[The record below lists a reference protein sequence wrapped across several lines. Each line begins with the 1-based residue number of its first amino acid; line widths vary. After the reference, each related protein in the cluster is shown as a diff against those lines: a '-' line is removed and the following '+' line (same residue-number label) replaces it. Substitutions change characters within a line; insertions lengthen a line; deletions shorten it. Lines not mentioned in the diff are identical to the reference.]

1 MPFKILKKRKLAHLV
16 HDFVIEAPK
25 IARHAKPGHFIVIRI
40 HERGER
46 IPLTIADVDRDS
58 GTFRMIVRA
67 VGKTTYELCM
77 MKEGDE
83 VLDVVGP
90 LGKPSEIENYGRV
103 LLIGGGVGIATLY
116 PIAKALKEAGNEIT
130 SILGGRSA
138 EYVIMQDEFKELG
151 EIFITTDDGSLGM
164 KGVVT
169 DAMEYLV
176 KDKGMRFDV
185 AWAVG
190 PTIMMKFCSL
200 KGKELG
206 IPKMWVSLNPIMVD
220 GTGMCGACRITVGGE
235 IKFACVDGPE
245 FDGYQVEWDELMR
258 RMNQYKELEKKALER
273 FLEKVGDVSWL

>member
-1 MPFKILKKRKLAHLV
+1 MGFKILRKRRLAHLV
-16 HDFVIEAPK
+16 HDFLIEAPRVAK
-25 IARHAKPGHFIVIRI
+25 HAKPGHFIVVRI

-46 IPLTIADVDRDS
+46 IPLTIADVNRDE

-77 MKEGDE
+77 MEEGQE
-83 VLDVVGP
+83 ILDVVGP
-90 LGKPSEIENYGRV
+90 LGKPSEIERYGRV

-130 SILGGRSA
+130 TILGGRSA
-138 EYVIMQDEFKELG
+138 EYVIMQEEFKELG

-169 DAMEYLV
+169 DAMEYLIR
-176 KDKGMRFDV
+176 DRGMEFDV
-185 AWAVG
+185 SWAVG
-190 PTIMMKFCSL
+190 PTVMMKFCAL

-220 GTGMCGACRITVGGE
+220 GTGMCGACRVTVGGE

-258 RMNQYKELEKKALER
+258 RMNQYRELEKKALER

>member
-1 MPFKILKKRKLAHLV
+1 MPHKILRKRKLAHLV
-16 HDFVIEAPK
+16 HDFVIEAPR
-25 IARHAKPGHFIVIRI
+25 IAKHAKPGHFIVVRL

-46 IPLTIADVDRDS
+46 IPLTIADVYPEE
-58 GTFRMIVRA
+58 GAFRMIVRA

-83 VLDVVGP
+83 ILDVVGP
-90 LGKPSEIENYGRV
+90 LGRPSEIEKYGKV
-103 LLIGGGVGIATLY
+103 LLIGGGVGIATLH
-116 PIAKALKEAGNEIT
+116 PIAKALKEAGNEIV

-138 EYVIMQDEFKELG
+138 EYVIMREEFERFG
-151 EIFITTDDGSLGM
+151 EVVITTDDGTLGM

-176 KDKGMRFDV
+176 KERGEKFDV

-190 PTIMMKFCSL
+190 PTIMMKFAAI

-220 GTGMCGACRITVGGE
+220 GTGMCGACRVTVGDE

-245 FDGYQVEWDELMR
+245 FDGYQVEWDELLR
-258 RMNQYKELEKKALER
+258 RLTQYKEKEEEAFKR